1 MTQGIQ
7 EQIGVLPTIKPE
19 LHLFEICG
27 KMLRA
32 DVMPRT
38 SDRPLEER
46 ECVLDGVSV
55 DVSDYIN
62 LGTMIDRF
70 VLVFVESGFNHR
82 FRVADPIISDDS
94 IHIHTDAIFDVLS
107 QGVRFGVLDVIEP
120 DVAAPLPDA
129 DYDFF
134 VGAASG
140 APATLHAADI
150 RFVHF
155 DSATEH
161 LLAGFNHGGS
171 DAMAEIPCCFVAD
184 SDGPLNLAGR
194 HTFLGF
200 TQQQSSHEPFRQRQ
214 VRIIEDRSNR
224 HGELVSRTIPCRFQV
239 R

>member
-1 MTQGIQ
+1 MGGDDSRPKNTVNLCCQFLKRQSRGRNHMTQGIC
-7 EQIGVLPTIKPE
+7 EQISILPTIKSE

-62 LGTMIDRF
+62 LGAMIDRF
-70 VLVFVESGFNHR
+70 VLVFVESGLNHR
-82 FRVADPIISDDS
+82 FRVADPIVGDDS

-107 QGVRFGVLDVIEP
+107 EGVRFGVLDVIEP
-120 DVAAPLPDA
+120 DVAAALPDT

-140 APATLHAADI
+140 A
-150 RFVHF
+150 
-155 DSATEH
+155 SA
-161 LLAGFNHGGS
+161 
-171 DAMAEIPCCFVAD
+171 
-184 SDGPLNLAGR
+184 
-194 HTFLGF
+194 
-200 TQQQSSHEPFRQRQ
+200 
-214 VRIIEDRSNR
+214 
-224 HGELVSRTIPCRFQV
+224 
-239 R
+239 